1 MGGVLHN
8 YSAFTSV
15 PDPLSTNCFQSVQ
28 AESYNAY
35 SDLCFFN
42 PVMSNLSCA
51 MAILKT
57 SGPRAVCIPS
67 DNNESHVLKQNF
79 IIKLLSDPSTAVK
92 YSYVLGGPWI
102 LKDGGTIV
110 RSVLFCVPILTD
122 DTSLTS

>member
-35 SDLCFFN
+35 SDVFFN

-57 SGPRAVCIPS
+57 SEPRAVCIPS
-67 DNNESHVLKQNF
+67 DNNENHTLKQNF
-79 IIKLLSDPSTAVK
+79 IIKFLSDPSTAIK
-92 YSYVLGGPWI
+92 Y
-102 LKDGGTIV
+102 
-110 RSVLFCVPILTD
+110 
-122 DTSLTS
+122 